1 MSIADKITQLTQ
13 ARNDIRAAIE
23 AKGIPAGNKNFSDF
37 AGLIQ
42 KLGGTI
48 ATTDFVAKRG
58 EGDTLNHNLSQNVS
72 VSNGET
78 PSFALA
84 SGQTLPGG
92 VILSADG
99 ILQGSP
105 TAAGLYDFGV
115 SVTAPGCAPATLR
128 VVITV
133 VEAGIITVSDQV
145 VTGTK
150 GEQVSHQLVA
160 TASNGEELEFL
171 PYIGNDCPANLS
183 CSPSGLITGIPAE
196 AGNSKVQ
203 FYVSA
208 IGCPYQLFFVDF
220 TISEAA
226 TGGTETRTAKAF
238 GHPTD
243 AVARQ
248 FSAVLQKYT
257 YTGTF
262 TVGGETFPYYTGNGS
277 TPWYLFGGK
286 ARGYN
291 DNSYPLFYAVYLS
304 SKNPTTISSWT
315 GDEFTWYTG
324 DDTRLIMVG
333 GAVDSTGPAP
343 TYSEVSSELSTT
355 LLNSNKWWYGDD
367 SDYPQTERADT
378 ITWE

>member
-48 ATTDFVAKRG
+48 ATTDFVDKRG

-171 PYIGNDCPANLS
+171 PYVGNDCPANLS

-226 TGGTETRTAKAF
+226 TGGTETRTATAF
-238 GHPTD
+238 GHPGTT
-243 AVARQ
+243 VANMYK
-248 FSAVLQKYT
+248 AALQTYT
-257 YTGTF
+257 YAGTF
-262 TVGGETFPYYTGNGS
+262 QVGGETFPYFTGGGA

-286 ARGYN
+286 ARL
-291 DNSYPLFYAVYLS
+291 SYTSATTVYAVYLS
-304 SKNPTTISSWT
+304 SQNPLTMDFNGWQINFCQVESESSA
-315 GDEFTWYTG
+315 
-324 DDTRLIMVG
+324 RLILLGETGNGLTYADISGKLPASMLSS
-333 GAVDSTGPAP
+333 GA
-343 TYSEVSSELSTT
+343 
-355 LLNSNKWWYGDD
+355 WWRTKD
-367 SDYPQTERADT
+367 SDYNGREGSDT
-378 ITWE
+378 MVWEDAG

>member
-171 PYIGNDCPANLS
+171 PYVGNDCPANLS

-226 TGGTETRTAKAF
+226 ASDGFPVSFTVSSVSYQGQSITAPCGTYTRTGEAF
-238 GHPTD
+238 PLSPTS
-243 AVARQ
+243 VACPVY
-248 FSAVLQKYT
+248 S
-257 YTGTF
+257 YTGTDSNTYYICMAAYMF
-262 TVGGETFPYYTGNGS
+262 GGDGPAWMLTATKPTVSSVTSALAITGYGGTTLKSGSYEPADTLWTGNNGNA
-277 TPWYLFGGK
+277 T
-286 ARGYN
+286 
-291 DNSYPLFYAVYLS
+291 V
-304 SKNPTTISSWT
+304 SW
-315 GDEFTWYTG
+315 E
-324 DDTRLIMVG
+324 M
-333 GAVDSTGPAP
+333 
-343 TYSEVSSELSTT
+343 
-355 LLNSNKWWYGDD
+355 
-367 SDYPQTERADT
+367 
-378 ITWE
+378 